1 MFFFRF
7 ITFALIFI
15 LVSCTSNNSNQ
26 KYKSSNNSFYGGI
39 YKIGDPYLIDNKV
52 YYPKEEKKYDEIGI
66 ASWYGKKFHGKPTAN
81 GETFNMYKVSAAHKT
96 LPLPSQVK
104 VTNLDNNK
112 SLIMRVND
120 RGPFA
125 KERIIDL
132 SMKAAELL
140 GFKEK
145 GTQRVRVQYFAM
157 ANIYDQY
164 GNVISKRKYINQS
177 NVNNYSNKKETYS
190 LVIGSFTDIENV
202 NKIKQSLK
210 SFTKLNIEKKE
221 INNNR
226 FYKLSIGPYYRKEY
240 IIKLQETINFIGIKD
255 TKIVKNEN

>member
-1 MFFFRF
+1 
-7 ITFALIFI
+7 
-15 LVSCTSNNSNQ
+15 
-26 KYKSSNNSFYGGI
+26 
-39 YKIGDPYLIDNKV
+39 
-52 YYPKEEKKYDEIGI
+52 
-66 ASWYGKKFHGKPTAN
+66 
-81 GETFNMYKVSAAHKT
+81 MYKVSAAHKT

-104 VTNLDNNK
+104 VTNLENNK

-164 GNVISKRKYINQS
+164 GNVISKKKYINQS
-177 NVNNYSNKKETYS
+177 NAIKHSNNKETYS

-202 NKIKQSLK
+202 NKLKQSLK
-210 SFTKLNIEKKE
+210 NFTKLNIEKKE

-240 IIKLQETINFIGIKD
+240 VIKLQETINFIGIQD